1 MKVTE
6 LHPSK
11 GKKRLTIADICFN
24 GGEVVI
30 INGEG
35 YLYIVEEDVG
45 LNLSVFNRSECT
57 AFAKLETG
65 ELTVFP
71 DETPCSLVSD
81 AELRYERTMLKDW
94 AD

>member
-35 YLYIVEEDVG
+35 YLYIVEKDIG
-45 LNLSVFNRSECT
+45 FNFSMFDISECT

-71 DETPCSLVSD
+71 DKTPCSLVSD
-81 AELRYERTMLKDW
+81 AELKYERTMLKDW

>member
-11 GKKRLTIADICFN
+11 GKKRLTIEDICFN

-35 YLYIVEEDVG
+35 YLYIVEEDVR
-45 LNLSVFNRSECT
+45 LDFSVFNRNDCT

-65 ELTVFP
+65 ELTVFR